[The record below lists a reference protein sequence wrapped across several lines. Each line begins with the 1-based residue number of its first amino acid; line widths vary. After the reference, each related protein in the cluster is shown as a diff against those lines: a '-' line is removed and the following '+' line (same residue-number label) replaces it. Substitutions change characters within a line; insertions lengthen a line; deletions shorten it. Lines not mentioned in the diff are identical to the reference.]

1 MKKNEKCYSSQS
13 ANFSLQPADNISK
26 EAALKG
32 EHSSMVF
39 KTMVMEKMGGSLGL
53 VENSQ
58 TLGGLRPAIQLGFQ
72 REKKEQQLVKTLIM
86 ESFLCEIS
94 LLIKKKPLALHE
106 IFTWE

>member
-32 EHSSMVF
+32 EHSGMVF
-39 KTMVMEKMGGSLGL
+39 KTLVVEKMSGSLGL

-72 REKKEQQLVKTLIM
+72 RGKKRTTTCKNINYGE
-86 ESFLCEIS
+86 FS
-94 LLIKKKPLALHE
+94 LWN
-106 IFTWE
+106 FTVN